1 MELRQ
6 QVKLEGGENKKKK
19 QKNRQKL
26 ALFASRIIIRSI
38 HMTLQDQSTLQRY
51 KSIET
56 PRGAH
61 GWPPANEPVAKNEWF
76 FPKEP

>member
-6 QVKLEGGENKKKK
+6 QVKTEGRRKK
-19 QKNRQKL
+19 KNRQEL
-26 ALFASRIIIRSI
+26 ALFASRIITRSI

-56 PRGAH
+56 PQDAH
-61 GWPPANEPVAKNEWF
+61 GWPPANESVSKNEWV